1 MLSQEVDHFR
11 KRKPR
16 RVSDETVL
24 DASFKLGDRQFV
36 AWKYAMLQGFSN
48 VQISDLMSD
57 AERIVFPSDVNL
69 YLVQA
74 ARRGFVIPDEPYLF
88 PSRGRRAKEMA

>member
-11 KRKPR
+11 KRKKR
-16 RVSDETVL
+16 TVSDLTIE
-24 DASFKLGDRQFV
+24 DASFKLSDRQFV

-48 VQISDLMSD
+48 VQISDLLSD
-57 AERIVFPSDVNL
+57 AETIVFPSDVNL

-74 ARRGFVIPDEPYLF
+74 ARRGFAVPDEPHLF
-88 PSRGRRAKEMA
+88 PTRGRRAKEMA